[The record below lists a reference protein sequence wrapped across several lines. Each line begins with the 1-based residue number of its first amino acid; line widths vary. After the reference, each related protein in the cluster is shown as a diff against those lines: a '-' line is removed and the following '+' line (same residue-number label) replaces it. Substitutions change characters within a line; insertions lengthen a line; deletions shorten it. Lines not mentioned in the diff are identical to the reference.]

1 MKVQD
6 LNGTLP
12 EFWDRRTVF
21 VAHLLSLFFGNQ
33 EETDALSREAG
44 TLETYGN
51 RQPRLSRCQTERGA

>member
-21 VAHLLSLFFGNQ
+21 VAHLLSLFFGNE
-33 EETDALSREAG
+33 EETDALSREA
-44 TLETYGN
+44 
-51 RQPRLSRCQTERGA
+51 

>member
-6 LNGTLP
+6 LNGILP

-21 VAHLLSLFFGNQ
+21 GANLLSLFLGNR
-33 EETDALSREAG
+33 EETDALSREVE